1 MILASAAG
9 WFAEG
14 RLSEAL
20 GRRAVLHGMG
30 CAACVAA
37 GRLLLPGSDARA
49 ELAFERLD
57 RSERLRLADMAL
69 DLAHRAGASHADLR
83 ICATRW
89 QDLTARE
96 GRLDNIQTGVSTGFG
111 LRVLVDGAWGFAG
124 NEIVDE
130 GSIRAAAASAGENAA
145 AIRRLGAVAVELE
158 TLQAY
163 RDDWTMPMRLDPFEI
178 PDREKIDLL
187 LEVTEAAKAAGA
199 SYCTA
204 NLAVVREEKFFANSV
219 GSRIHQ
225 TRVRIAPGFTVTA
238 VNTATGRFA
247 SRSSLAAP
255 RGAGWEYVAGLR
267 LVEEAREAAPQAR
280 EKLAAKRIAPGRYD
294 LVIDGTN
301 LWLTIHESVGH
312 ATELDRALGWE
323 ADLAG
328 TTFVTPE
335 QRGKLQFG
343 SALMNIDAERTR
355 EGGLSTVGYDD
366 DGVKCSDAGFAI
378 VSDGVFQN
386 YQMAIGQAHRIGEV
400 RSNGCAYADG
410 PGAFPIQRMPN
421 ISLRPNSRATS
432 VDDLIGGIDR
442 GIYIVG
448 NGSWSI
454 DQQRRNFQF
463 GGQLGYEIR
472 NGKRGA
478 MLVHF
483 AYQAENQAF
492 WNAIDGLGD
501 SSSYHLGGTF
511 TCGKGEPGQSAPVSH
526 GAPAARFRQ
535 INVLDTARDDL

>member
-1 MILASAAG
+1 M
-9 WFAEG
+9 
-14 RLSEAL
+14 SEEI

-30 CAACVAA
+30 CAACLAT
-37 GRLLLPGSDARA
+37 GRLFLPASDACA
-49 ELAFERLD
+49 ERAFERLEK
-57 RSERLRLADMAL
+57 SERLRLADMAL
-69 DLAHRAGASHADLR
+69 DLARRAGASHADLR
-83 ICATRW
+83 ICAHRW

-111 LRVLVDGAWGFAG
+111 MRVLIDGAWGFAA

-130 GSIRAAAASAGENAA
+130 NAIRAAAASAAENAA
-145 AIRRLGAVAVELE
+145 AIKRLGAVAVELE
-158 TLQAY
+158 TLPGH
-163 RDDWTMPMRLDPFEI
+163 REDWAMPMRIDPFEV
-178 PDREKIDLL
+178 PDRDKIDLL
-187 LEVTEAAKAAGA
+187 IAVTEAARTAGA

-204 NLAVVREEKFFANSV
+204 NLALVREEKFFANSV

-225 TRVRIAPGFTVTA
+225 TRVRIAPGFTATA
-238 VNTATGRFA
+238 VNTSTGRFA

-267 LVEEAREAAPQAR
+267 LAEEASEAAPQAR
-280 EKLAAKRIAPGRYD
+280 EKLSAKRLEPGKYD

-328 TTFVTPE
+328 TTFVTPD

-343 SALMNIDAERTR
+343 SALMNIDAERSQ

-366 DGVKCSDAGFAI
+366 DGVKGSDAGFPI
-378 VSDGVFQN
+378 VSSGIFRN
-386 YQMAIGQAHRIGEV
+386 YQMAIGQAHLIGEA

-421 ISLRPNSRATS
+421 ISLRPNLQPTS
-432 VDDLIGGIDR
+432 VDDLIAGIDR

-472 NGKRGA
+472 NGKRGP
-478 MLVHF
+478 LVVHF

-492 WNAIDGLGD
+492 WNAMDGLGD
-501 SSSYHLGGTF
+501 RSTYHLGGTF

-526 GAPAARFRQ
+526 GAPAARFRSV
-535 INVLDTARDDL
+535 NVLNTARDDL